1 MKICKKNSTVSNVD
15 LPVYGR
21 HVHGPLV
28 SILLMIDVV
37 VVRHSTAAL
46 FACASHL
53 CLCSAPALCPLA
65 DSLSLLIPPTSVT
78 RNFNSQSERW
88 KSFYAKVV
96 TLIGYKMRASV
107 QKCLTL

>member
-37 VVRHSTAAL
+37 VVRQLPFLLAL
-46 FACASHL
+46 ATCACAVL
-53 CLCSAPALCPLA
+53 CAL
-65 DSLSLLIPPTSVT
+65 PT
-78 RNFNSQSERW
+78 RFH
-88 KSFYAKVV
+88 F
-96 TLIGYKMRASV
+96 
-107 QKCLTL
+107 